1 MLCFVQVKK
10 YFNLVY
16 SFQCPL
22 RLASPSSYIDTWL
35 VYLLTQTCF
44 CMSRLLLWLLNIIIF
59 FVLIGYVLNPLL
71 ETMHSGFSDAE
82 QRFTL
87 RHYAALFSR
96 TDMLMAFAYTLLLA
110 LLSVLGAGLFGVT
123 MAYTFWRFE
132 FPLKPF
138 LSRLAL
144 LPLGLPPLVGV
155 FSFQFLYSE
164 SGVVARLIQTLFG
177 LSSPPFAFEGLWAV
191 WLVHVYSFYVHFF
204 LFASATLSRLDYAI
218 VEAAQNLGAGIW
230 SQFWKVL
237 LPLLRPSLFSA
248 SLIVFVLSV
257 ASFTAP
263 LLFGGRARFLTV
275 EIFNQKIAG
284 EFNLASAMT
293 IGLVMISAAVVFLFE
308 VYQGNIHLSIRGR
321 GTPRDTPPE
330 RLSLPFALL
339 LSAQMLFIVLPIVA
353 LILMSFADAPL
364 KTGRIL
370 PTAYSLEHYQ
380 RLFSDAQFY
389 QPFLNSLS
397 MATLSSVP
405 NLLFGLGAGILA
417 AQRRLLL
424 QPLAMVLLLL
434 PLAIPGTALAIGLI
448 AAFSKPSAFALGTTL
463 VGSSSLLPLAY
474 FVRHLP
480 YMVRSVVT
488 ALETLDYQLV
498 EVALTLGATFVRVI
512 TRVVLPLILASIASG
527 FLFTFIGAL
536 GEFPCSILLYT
547 PENTPVA
554 VDIFSHLRQGNFG
567 SAAAAGVLLMVLV
580 FVLIWLT
587 EHLFRTR
594 MADMPPSL

>member
-1 MLCFVQVKK
+1 
-10 YFNLVY
+10 
-16 SFQCPL
+16 
-22 RLASPSSYIDTWL
+22 
-35 VYLLTQTCF
+35 
-44 CMSRLLLWLLNIIIF
+44 MSRLLLWLLNLAIF
-59 FVLIGYVLNPLL
+59 FILIGYVLNPLL

-82 QRFTL
+82 HRFTL

-96 TDMLMAFAYTLLLA
+96 TDMLMAFAYTLLLS
-110 LLSVLGAGLFGVT
+110 LLSVIGAGLFGVT

-138 LSRLAL
+138 LARLAL

-164 SGVVARLIQTLFG
+164 SGVVARIIQVLFG
-177 LSSPPFAFEGLWAV
+177 LSSSPFVFEGLWAV

-204 LFASATLSRLDYAI
+204 LFTSASLSRLDYAI
-218 VEAAQNLGAGIW
+218 LEAAQNLGAGTW

-263 LLFGGRARFLTV
+263 LLFGGRTRFLTV

-293 IGLVMISAAVVFLFE
+293 IGLVGLSAAVVFLFE
-308 VYQGNIHLSIRGR
+308 IYQGQNRLRTRGR
-321 GTPRDTPPE
+321 GTARNTRPE

-339 LSAQMLFIVLPIVA
+339 LSAQMLFIVLPIAA
-353 LILMSFADAPL
+353 LILMSFADSPL
-364 KTGRIL
+364 QVARIL
-370 PTAYSLEHYQ
+370 PTAYSLAHYQ
-380 RLFSDAQFY
+380 RLFSEAQFY

-405 NLLFGLGAGILA
+405 NLLFGLGAGILV
-417 AQRRLLL
+417 AQQRLFL
-424 QPLAMVLLLL
+424 QPLATVLLLL

-448 AAFSKPSAFALGTTL
+448 AAFSKSSVFAFGSTL
-463 VGSSSLLPLAY
+463 VGSSTLLPLAY
-474 FVRHLP
+474 FIRHLP
-480 YMVRSVVT
+480 YIARSVST
-488 ALETLDYQLV
+488 ALETFDYQLV
-498 EVALTLGATFVRVI
+498 EVALTLGTTFVRVI
-512 TRVVLPLILASIASG
+512 GRVIVPMILASIASG

-547 PENTPVA
+547 PENVPVA

-567 SAAAAGVLLMVLV
+567 SAAAAGVLLMTLV
-580 FVLIWLT
+580 FVLTWLS
-587 EHLFRTR
+587 EVLFRTR
-594 MADMPPSL
+594 TAELPLSL

>member
-1 MLCFVQVKK
+1 ML
-10 YFNLVY
+10 
-16 SFQCPL
+16 
-22 RLASPSSYIDTWL
+22 
-35 VYLLTQTCF
+35 
-44 CMSRLLLWLLNIIIF
+44 RLLLWLLNLAIF
-59 FVLIGYVLNPLL
+59 FILIGYVLNPLL

-82 QRFTL
+82 HRFTL

-96 TDMLMAFAYTLLLA
+96 TDMLMAFAHTLLLS
-110 LLSVLGAGLFGVT
+110 LLSVIGAGLFGVT

-138 LSRLAL
+138 LARLAL

-164 SGVVARLIQTLFG
+164 SGVVARLIQVLFG
-177 LSSPPFAFEGLWAV
+177 LSSSPFVFEGLWAV

-204 LFASATLSRLDYAI
+204 LFTSAALSRLDYAI
-218 VEAAQNLGAGIW
+218 VEAAQNLGAGTW
-230 SQFWKVL
+230 SQFRKVL

-263 LLFGGRARFLTV
+263 LLFGGRTRFLTV

-293 IGLVMISAAVVFLFE
+293 IGLVGLSAAVVFLFE
-308 VYQGNIHLSIRGR
+308 VYQGKYRLQTRGR
-321 GTPRDTPPE
+321 GTARNTRPE
-330 RLSLPFALL
+330 QLSLPFVLL
-339 LSAQMLFIVLPIVA
+339 LSAQMLFIVLPIAA
-353 LILMSFADAPL
+353 LILMSFADSPL
-364 KTGRIL
+364 QVACIL
-370 PTAYSLEHYQ
+370 PTTYSLAHYQ
-380 RLFSDAQFY
+380 RLFSEEQFY

-417 AQRRLLL
+417 AQQRLFL
-424 QPLAMVLLLL
+424 QPFATVLLLL

-448 AAFSKPSAFALGTTL
+448 AAFSKPSVFALGAAL
-463 VGSSSLLPLAY
+463 VGSSTLLPVAY
-474 FVRHLP
+474 FIRHLP
-480 YMVRSVVT
+480 YMARSVST
-488 ALETLDYQLV
+488 ALETFDYQLV
-498 EVALTLGATFVRVI
+498 EAALTLGTTFVRVI
-512 TRVVLPLILASIASG
+512 GRVILPMILASIASG

-547 PENTPVA
+547 PENVPVA

-567 SAAAAGVLLMVLV
+567 SAAAAGVLLMSLV
-580 FVLIWLT
+580 FVLTWLS
-587 EHLFRTR
+587 EVLFRTR
-594 MADMPPSL
+594 TAEMPLSL